1 MEDIINNLLMILRM
15 ESRRIKISKTG
26 GAVMTLEEITEQCEG
41 QPEFLEND
49 IYLVK
54 PKKSHP
60 VFIAYL
66 VYVNQ
71 NVGLY
76 QIRAVSDEI
85 KTNKYGTELQNTFNN
100 VKDRISKTYG
110 TPEIYD
116 DVDINL
122 SDYYQQDDYWFY
134 TLREGS
140 RELYATWGESE
151 PLSDNLDLVALEC
164 IASDGL
170 YDGAGQLV
178 LHYYFSNVNSVED
191 EQDSVF

>member
-1 MEDIINNLLMILRM
+1 MKKLSLFFILILLPI
-15 ESRRIKISKTG
+15 
-26 GAVMTLEEITEQCEG
+26 AVFAAPFGLEMGMTIEEIAEQCEG
-41 QPEFLEND
+41 EPEFLEND
-49 IYLVK
+49 IYLIK

-60 VFIAYL
+60 VFSAYG

-76 QIRAVSDEI
+76 QIRAISDEI
-85 KTNKYGTELQNTFNN
+85 KTNRYGTELQNAFNN

-116 DVDINL
+116 DVDRNI
-122 SDYYQQDDYWFY
+122 SSHYQEDEYWFY

-164 IASDGL
+164 STTRGFDEGF
-170 YDGAGQLV
+170 GQLA
-178 LHYYFSNVNSVED
+178 LYYYFSNVNSVED